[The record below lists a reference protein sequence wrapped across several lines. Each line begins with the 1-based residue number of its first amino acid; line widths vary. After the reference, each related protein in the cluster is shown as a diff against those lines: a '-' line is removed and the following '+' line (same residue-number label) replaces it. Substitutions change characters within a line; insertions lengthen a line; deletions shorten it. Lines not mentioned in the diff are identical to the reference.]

1 MHRMRVGSGLD
12 RSAAAACY
20 LSQMFPLCTDLA
32 VCKRKYVSG
41 ARRNM
46 RPS

>member
-12 RSAAAACY
+12 RSAAGY

-32 VCKRKYVSG
+32 VCKRKYVSD